1 MSPDVKVKR
10 TPVKE
15 PINKMGVEEKN
26 MLRRPVK
33 TVNKCIQQHF
43 EAWQNVGLADVM
55 HDSKKLN

>member
-1 MSPDVKVKR
+1 M
-10 TPVKE
+10 KE